1 MTVKEFYDE
10 TGGGY
15 GEMSAKFPSD
25 EMIKKFLVIFKRDRS
40 YDTLVEKLDGGDVEG
55 SFQAAHTLKG
65 VVLNLNLTGLKD
77 PVCNIVEALRAG
89 NLSAARKLFPPVCD
103 AYEIAVNALNKLL
116 P

>member
-15 GEMSAKFPSD
+15 GEMFAKFASD
-25 EMIKKFLVIFKRDRS
+25 DKIKKFLTIFKRDRS
-40 YDTLVEKLDGGDVEG
+40 YDTLVEKLDGGDTEG

-65 VVLNLNLTGLKD
+65 VVLNLNLLGLKD

-89 NLSAARKLFPPVCD
+89 NMSAARSLFPEVKKAYGITVD
-103 AYEIAVNALNKLL
+103 ALSRLL

>member
-15 GEMSAKFPSD
+15 EEMFSKFGSD
-25 EMIKKFLVIFKRDRS
+25 VMITKFLTIFKRDKS
-40 YDTLVEKLDGGDVEG
+40 YETLAEKLEGGDTEG

-65 VVLNLNLTGLKD
+65 VVLNLNLLGLKD

-89 NLSAARKLFPPVCD
+89 NLNAARSLFPAVKQ
-103 AYEIAVNALNKLL
+103 AYEVTCGALNVFL

>member
-15 GEMSAKFPSD
+15 GEMFGKFGSD
-25 EMIKKFLVIFKRDRS
+25 VMITKFLTIFKRDKS
-40 YDTLVEKLDGGDVEG
+40 FDSLVEKLDVGDVEG

-65 VVLNLNLTGLKD
+65 VVLNLNLQGLKD

-89 NLSAARKLFPPVCD
+89 NLDDARALFPEVKE
-103 AYEIAVNALNKLL
+103 AYGIAVEALNRLL

>member
-15 GEMSAKFPSD
+15 EEMF
-25 EMIKKFLVIFKRDRS
+25 KKFGSDVMITKFLSIFKRDKS
-40 YDTLVEKLDGGDVEG
+40 YDTLVEKLADDDTEG
-55 SFQAAHTLKG
+55 SFHAAHTLKG
-65 VVLNLNLTGLKD
+65 VVLNLNMLGLKD

-89 NLSAARKLFPPVCD
+89 DMDTARSMFPAVQE
-103 AYEIAVNALNKLL
+103 AYSTAVDALNRLL